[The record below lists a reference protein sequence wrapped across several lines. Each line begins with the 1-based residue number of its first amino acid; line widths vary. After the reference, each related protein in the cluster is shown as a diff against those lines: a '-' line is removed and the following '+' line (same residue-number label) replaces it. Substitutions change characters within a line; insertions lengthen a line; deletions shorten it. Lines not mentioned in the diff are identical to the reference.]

1 LKLRITYYIIGCLLG
16 GLFLQSCN
24 QIVTP
29 SAFELIEADRPLII
43 AYAEE
48 NGLQGL
54 FNFDGVYVVTETLG
68 DTATSFPTSS
78 SRVDLL
84 YQGSLLTGEVFNS
97 TATDSLRTPAGEW
110 PRLSELIS
118 GLESGIKLF
127 RKGGRGTLIIPSAL
141 AYEEHGSTDGKV
153 PPNAILRF
161 DFELVDFE

>member
-1 LKLRITYYIIGCLLG
+1 M
-16 GLFLQSCN
+16 QSCT
-24 QIVTP
+24 QVEDP
-29 SAFELIEADRPLII
+29 SLFELIEADRPDII
-43 AYAEE
+43 AYAEA

-54 FNFDGVYVVTETLG
+54 FNFDGVYVVTETQG
-68 DTATSFPTSS
+68 DTATSFPNSS

-97 TATDSLRTPAGEW
+97 TASDSLRTPAGEW

-118 GLESGIKLF
+118 GVESGIKLF
-127 RKGGRGTLIIPSAL
+127 RKGGKGTLIIPSAL
-141 AYEEHGSTDGKV
+141 GYEEHGSTDGKV